1 MITTKANTRLAMAI
15 ALALGTAAS
24 GVAGAAEQPA
34 GALEEITVTARKRV
48 ENLQDVST
56 SISALSAAE
65 LERRFDADL
74 QSFANAA
81 PNLII
86 DDIQQGPGSPAA
98 ISIRGVGTT
107 DVEKNFDP
115 TVGVVVDGVFIG
127 VNSGAMIKAIDL
139 ERIEVLRGPQGTLFG
154 RNSIGG
160 VINVLRG
167 KPTSDAIGGEL
178 RLGAGNNGDMQI
190 DGYANF
196 PVSETFAL
204 KIGGALRENDGWY
217 YNETLGR
224 ESGAMEYK
232 QISPAFSWRPLEN
245 LEIYYRFDKTQQDQ
259 DANTVLNMAQEDQ
272 IFCLAY
278 GECAQGVQT
287 PQSGDR
293 YTVLQNGDGS
303 DDGVPYQSYFDT
315 ELHIAH
321 VNWEVNDAYT
331 VNYVFGDFSTD
342 EKVYQD
348 WDGTSRTLYHTD
360 RPATWNQQSHELRL
374 GFTGDK
380 LSYTAGLYYWESDYR
395 IDLMSYIGFGD
406 VLFGLPPGTVLEI
419 PQTVV
424 QNTESTAFFIEG
436 DYKFNDAWTLT
447 LGGRYTKDEKDSGLI
462 DASMPE
468 LAVKGSLENPF
479 EEEWNEFTP
488 KASLKYRMNDDVM
501 LYGLYSKG
509 FRAGGFTGR
518 PGTYVAAAIP
528 YDPETVDNFE
538 LGWKTEWMDGRLRL
552 NGSVFYMKYD
562 DKQEEQSV
570 PTAGGTGQQTL
581 VVNASSVDIMG
592 LELDFA
598 AIITD
603 NFTIAGNIG
612 LLDAEYQELVDPGT
626 DLGTGD
632 DRDLTYLKLRRAPDY
647 TATISPTYTVDLG
660 TGQLTLQADL
670 RYVDDQELTF
680 LNSPQGQ
687 SKAHETIDASLSYR
701 MGDTIIALWGLNLT
715 DDDSWSQAY
724 DVGTSLDFAGL
735 WTYAASRPPRTYG
748 LRLSHKF

>member
-1 MITTKANTRLAMAI
+1 MITAKANTRLAMAI
-15 ALALGTAAS
+15 ALTLGSTATS
-24 GVAGAAEQPA
+24 SVAGAAEPTA
-34 GALEEITVTARKRV
+34 GTLEEITVTARKRV
-48 ENLQDVST
+48 ENLQDVGT
-56 SISALSAAE
+56 SVSALSAAD

-167 KPTSDAIGGEL
+167 KPTSAGIGGAV
-178 RLGAGNNGDMQI
+178 RAGAGNHGDMQL
-190 DGYANF
+190 DGYVNL
-196 PVSETFAL
+196 PVGESFAFRL
-204 KIGGALRENDGWY
+204 GGALRENDGWY
-217 YNETLGR
+217 YNATLDR
-224 ESGAMEYK
+224 DSGKMEYT
-232 QISPAFSWRPLEN
+232 QISPSFSWRPTDN
-245 LEIYYRFDKTQQDQ
+245 LEIYYRFDKTSQDQ
-259 DANTVLNMAQEDQ
+259 DANTVLNLAQPDQ
-272 IFCLAY
+272 AWCFFY
-278 GECAQGVQT
+278 NQCARGVQI

-303 DDGVPYQSYFDT
+303 PDGTPYQSYFDT
-315 ELHIAH
+315 ELHI
-321 VNWEVNDAYT
+321 VNVDWDISDAYSLS
-331 VNYVFGDFSTD
+331 YVFGDFST
-342 EKVYQD
+342 EEEVYQD
-348 WDGTSRTLYHTD
+348 WDGTALTLYHTD

-374 GFTGDK
+374 AFTGDRV
-380 LSYTAGLYYWESDYR
+380 SYTAGLYYWESDYR
-395 IDLMSYIGFGD
+395 IDLLSYIGFGD
-406 VLFGLPPGTVLEI
+406 LLFGLPSGTVLQV

-424 QNTESTAFFIEG
+424 QNTESTALFFEG

-447 LGGRYTKDEKDSGLI
+447 VGGRYTKDEKDSGLI
-462 DASMPE
+462 DPIMPE
-468 LAVKGSLENPF
+468 LAVKGSLDNPF
-479 EEEWNEFTP
+479 TEEWNEFTP

-509 FRAGGFTGR
+509 FRAGGFNGR
-518 PGTYVAAAIP
+518 PGTYEAASIP
-528 YDPETVDNFE
+528 YDPETVDNYE
-538 LGWKTEWMDGRLRL
+538 LGWKTTWMDGRLRL
-552 NGSVFYMKYD
+552 NGSVFFMKYD

-570 PTAGGTGQQTL
+570 PTSQGTGQQTV

-592 LELDFA
+592 LEIDFA
-598 AIITD
+598 MLVTD
-603 NFTIAGNIG
+603 SFTLAGNLG
-612 LLDAEYQELVDPGT
+612 LLDAEYKTLTDPLTQT
-626 DLGTGD
+626 DLS
-632 DRDLTYLKLRRAPDY
+632 YLKLRRAPDY
-647 TATISPTYTVDLG
+647 TATVSPTYAFDALG
-660 TGQLTLQADL
+660 GKFTLQADL
-670 RYVDDQELTF
+670 RFVADQELTF
-680 LNSPQGQ
+680 LNTPQSK
-687 SKAHETIDASLSYR
+687 SKAHETIDASISYR
-701 MGDTIIALWGLNLT
+701 FGGTTIALWGLNLT

-748 LRLSHKF
+748 LRLSHNF